1 MQQPA
6 PLMVTPAE
14 KLPGNS
20 TPSLPRSDDRLWL
33 LKTIFL
39 HPRLTIPAAAMTV
52 IMFLCTGLTPVIVG
66 HAIDDAIAGG
76 EFADLLRWLA
86 VLVLVSAVHATCGW
100 FGRKY
105 LVLAMLR
112 TGHSL
117 RMAVTDRISHPRGL
131 GGQRRTAG
139 ELLSIASSDTQ
150 RIADAVLMAVFPFAE
165 FASIIYVGVM
175 VSMISVPLGIAVLVG
190 GPVMVWISLSASG
203 PLRRRSGKRQHWL
216 AEAAATATDVVH
228 GLRILK
234 GIGAVDTV
242 YERYQQVSDDAYS
255 ATVRAHGARSVLDA
269 ITETVG
275 SVYVIVIGIAAGG
288 LALGEVISVGELIT
302 VIGLTQFIITPMTML
317 GKNISSKWATAQ
329 GAGDRI
335 RSVLAA
341 PYALAEAQS
350 GVNWEIFPENA
361 RPRPGVLTVVVGT
374 VPAGLELLPRERV
387 LVAPHDGQLFSG
399 TIAENILDR
408 TDTMSTQEILDRV
421 EPALVA
427 AAADD
432 IPGGAQ
438 RRVGESDGDLS
449 GGQRQRVALAR
460 ALARDAEVLVL
471 DNPTTAVDSV
481 TEHTIAQRVAQARR
495 GKTTVV
501 YTSSPAWREVADV
514 VQAGE

>member
-1 MQQPA
+1 
-6 PLMVTPAE
+6 MVTPAE
-14 KLPGNS
+14 RLPGNS
-20 TPSLPRSDDRLWL
+20 TPSLPGSNDRLWL

-66 HAIDDAIAGG
+66 YAIDDAIAGG
-76 EFADLLRWLA
+76 EFAELLRWLA

-175 VSMISVPLGIAVLVG
+175 VSMISVSLGIAVLVG

-269 ITETVG
+269 ITETIG
-275 SVYVIVIGIAAGG
+275 SVYIIVIGIAAGG
-288 LALGEVISVGELIT
+288 LALGGGHQRGRVNYGYRFDAIHHYPDDDAREKYFFEMGYRARVRRSHQVCARSSLCASGGT
-302 VIGLTQFIITPMTML
+302 GRRQL
-317 GKNISSKWATAQ
+317 GAFPRKRASETRGINSYRRH
-329 GAGDRI
+329 GAGW
-335 RSVLAA
+335 
-341 PYALAEAQS
+341 S
-350 GVNWEIFPENA
+350 GV
-361 RPRPGVLTVVVGT
+361 
-374 VPAGLELLPRERV
+374 
-387 LVAPHDGQLFSG
+387 VATRTSTGGPTRRA
-399 TIAENILDR
+399 TI
-408 TDTMSTQEILDRV
+408 
-421 EPALVA
+421 
-427 AAADD
+427 
-432 IPGGAQ
+432 
-438 RRVGESDGDLS
+438 
-449 GGQRQRVALAR
+449 
-460 ALARDAEVLVL
+460 
-471 DNPTTAVDSV
+471 
-481 TEHTIAQRVAQARR
+481 
-495 GKTTVV
+495 
-501 YTSSPAWREVADV
+501 
-514 VQAGE
+514 